1 MEMWKTAAPP
11 MENRHSRPDGKAA
24 GFPTARKHRFP
35 QLHKH
40 DRLRTFPQRLLRRI
54 SFLSCPILIERE
66 KRTKKEAGASPSAQT
81 EGGAPALLWKSVQNC
96 GFAPLRSEGQ
106 AHMGNHKGYS
116 RKSRHRRF
124 SVPFSTPISALFR
137 ACGLIVG
144 TGDENSPKTLLAGV
158 DTALADL
165 VVLAAAVLPQEE
177 SPLQPPLLAPAHRS
191 CSGGFFWWALSGG
204 LRSPHSFFASASRSR
219 MEGFFS
225 GVVLRASHWAFSS
238 SSPLW
243 PLFSTP
249 SIIP

>member
-1 MEMWKTAAPP
+1 MLTLPFGWIKG
-11 MENRHSRPDGKAA
+11 ENPA
-24 GFPTARKHRFP
+24 F
-35 QLHKH
+35 
-40 DRLRTFPQRLLRRI
+40 
-54 SFLSCPILIERE
+54 FLCRN
-66 KRTKKEAGASPSAQT
+66 
-81 EGGAPALLWKSVQNC
+81 AL
-96 GFAPLRSEGQ
+96 PL
-106 AHMGNHKGYS
+106 HMGNHTALT

-137 ACGLIVG
+137 ACGLVMG
-144 TGDENSPKTLLAGV
+144 TGDKNRPETLLAWV

-177 SPLQPPLLAPAHRS
+177 SPFQPPLFAPAHRS

-204 LRSPHSFFASASRSR
+204 LRSPHSRLASASRSR

-225 GVVLRASHWAFSS
+225 GVVLRASPWAFSN
-238 SSPLW
+238 SSPLR